1 MITNIKIKVKWI
13 ACAALLTINYPL
25 FIGCSDFLEIP
36 SRSEIVLEEF
46 WNEKSDVDNI
56 VAGCYS
62 RMQGDDVLQRFIV
75 WGEGRADNVKAGN
88 RIDQDANLENV
99 LKENITTKNPYTGW
113 DGFYNVINRCNTV
126 IKYAPGVAAIDP
138 GYTEGELRA
147 TIAEVSALRDLMY
160 FYLIRTFRDVPYY
173 TYAFTDDDQPMDLVP
188 TPFEAVLDS
197 LIADLE
203 YQQNNAMKR
212 YAYSESEFITA
223 EYYQTGRITKCAIWA
238 MLCEMY
244 LWKKDYDNCIKYA
257 DLVVEDKKDLLKE
270 RRNSFDSYSFGSNSD
285 VRTNGFPLSTGSSS
299 NSTYGGFYDDIFV
312 EGNSQETIFEL
323 LFSPTNHF
331 EAGRSMPSNSG
342 AGRLY
347 GYGEGAQIVCFLAP
361 SSIVTGDASRTN
373 GRTVY
378 ANENYY
384 ADSRMYINFSSADE
398 TIRKFVAKGCVVSSG
413 ATHTSKPTYGWTNS
427 ADDQVSN
434 PYYTHA
440 KTNDVDYYYNSS
452 SWIIYRL
459 SDILLLKAEA
469 LCQKL
474 REGSDQDIVAYNTPY
489 LDQAFNLVN
498 AVNKRAVAQPVSALT
513 DTLVRSTYNTKAQM
527 EELVL
532 KERQRELMFE
542 GKRWYDLVRRSM
554 RDGNTDVLCEAMA
567 NRESTNASYVNNF
580 FGNSGTGMWAIFWPY
595 NDEETKVSTNL
606 ATHQNPA
613 FSSGESNISK

>member
-1 MITNIKIKVKWI
+1 MTMKLLG
-13 ACAALLTINYPL
+13 AALFILHSSL
-25 FIGCSDFLEIP
+25 FVSCGDFLEIP

-46 WNEKSDVDNI
+46 WNEKNDVDNI

-62 RMQGDDVLQRFIV
+62 RMQDADVLERFIV

-88 RIDQDANLENV
+88 RIDKDANLEHV

-126 IKYAPGVAAIDP
+126 IKYAPGVAAVDP

-173 TYAFTDDDQPMDLVP
+173 TYAFTDDDQTMDLVP

-197 LIADLE
+197 IITDLE
-203 YQQNNAMKR
+203 YQQNYAIKR
-212 YAYSESEFITA
+212 YAMTDQ
-223 EYYQTGRITKCAIWA
+223 YYQTGRITKCAIWA

-257 DLVVEDKKDLLKE
+257 DLVIQDKKDLVKE
-270 RRNSFDSYSFGSNSD
+270 RPSQFGGMANSINND
-285 VRTNGFPLSTGSSS
+285 VVTNGFPLSTGGSMSSS
-299 NSTYGGFYDDIFV
+299 FGGFYRDIFTD
-312 EGNSQETIFEL
+312 GCSQETIFEL
-323 LFSPTNHF
+323 LFSPLNKDV
-331 EAGRSMPSNSG
+331 AGAKGSGMPGNYG

-347 GYGEGAQIVCFLAP
+347 GYYVSAQMNGSFLNA
-361 SSIVTGDASRTN
+361 SSIVSGDGGRTS

-378 ANENYY
+378 ADENYY
-384 ADSRMYINFSSADE
+384 VDSRMYINCNGGTGDA
-398 TIRKFVAKGCVVSSG
+398 IRKFVTEDVTVAPG
-413 ATHTSKPTYGWTNS
+413 ATHTNKPTVAYTNFYRHT
-427 ADDQVSN
+427 VSD
-434 PYYTHA
+434 
-440 KTNDVDYYYNSS
+440 DVDYYLNSS
-452 SWIIYRL
+452 SWVIYRL

-474 REGSDQDIVAYNTPY
+474 REGSDQEIVAYNTPIIN
-489 LDQAFNLVN
+489 QAFTLVN
-498 AVNKRAVAQPVSALT
+498 AVNKRAVAQQSTSLT
-513 DTLVRSTYNTKAQM
+513 DTLVRGNYNTKAQM

-532 KERQRELMFE
+532 RERQRELMFE

-554 RDGNTDVLCEAMA
+554 RDGNTDILCNAMA

-595 NDEETKVSTNL
+595 NDEETKVSANL
-606 ATHQNPA
+606 AAHQNPA
-613 FSSGESNISK
+613 FSNGETNISK